1 MSIKTLRELKT
12 VARGSP
18 IRRRIRIAGFP
29 CQNEFF
35 IVVINE
41 LLSLG
46 IALINRLRRS
56 LIIDVCLTFCRAGFG
71 SLFPPLETK
80 SLSPHPA
87 ALDQSSASIIQH
99 YRLFDIWFQLLC
111 PSFCPPA
118 HFATLSFSPFCLC
131 LFLFSIMLLC
141 SEKLNTNEYK
151 KRVGKEH
158 SALYIMLSPRA
169 RADSHM
175 TS

>member
-1 MSIKTLRELKT
+1 MPCLRASIGSASTHWRMWRGRAMPIKTLRELKT

-46 IALINRLRRS
+46 IALIIRLRRS

-80 SLSPHPA
+80 SLSPHPD
-87 ALDQSSASIIQH
+87 ALDQSSALIIQH
-99 YRLFDIWFQLLC
+99 YRLFDILVSTPLPLLL
-111 PSFCPPA
+111 PSCTFCNPQ
-118 HFATLSFSPFCLC
+118 FLSFLSLFVLVFNHVAMLC
-131 LFLFSIMLLC
+131 IA
-141 SEKLNTNEYK
+141 KY
-151 KRVGKEH
+151 
-158 SALYIMLSPRA
+158 
-169 RADSHM
+169 
-175 TS
+175 